1 MTMWFITGCS
11 SGFGRE
17 LAKAVLEAGWN
28 AAITARDPARL
39 DDLVAAY
46 PETALA
52 LELDVCDHGQVE
64 AAVGAAQERFGAI
77 DVLVNNAGYG
87 LRAAVEEAD
96 EADVRAQF
104 DTNVFGLVDVTKAVL
119 PRMRARRSGLIV
131 NLSSI
136 GGRTSI
142 AGSGYYSATKFAV
155 EGLSGALRAELA
167 PLGIRVVVVE
177 PGSFRT
183 DFAGRSLTGS
193 GEPIADYADTAGP
206 RRKEND
212 AVDGTQPGNPA
223 LAAAAI
229 VAVAQDAEPPFRLL
243 LGRDALA
250 RARGELDEQRRELE
264 AWAALS
270 ASTDFAAAD

>member
-1 MTMWFITGCS
+1 MTTWFITGS
-11 SGFGRE
+11 STGFGRE
-17 LAKAVLEAGWN
+17 LATAVLDAGDN
-28 AAITARDPARL
+28 AAITARDPGTLA
-39 DDLVAAY
+39 DLVEAHPAR
-46 PETALA
+46 ALA
-52 LELDVCDHGQVE
+52 LPLDVRDHAQVLS
-64 AAVGAAQERFGAI
+64 AVAAAQETFGGI

-87 LRAAVEEAD
+87 LRAAVEEAE

-119 PRMRARRSGLIV
+119 PGMRARRSGLIV

-136 GGRTSI
+136 GGRTSL
-142 AGSGYYSATKFAV
+142 AGSGYYSASKFAV

-183 DFAGRSLTGS
+183 DFAGRSLTSS
-193 GEPIADYADTAGP
+193 GQPIADYAETAGP

-212 AVDGTQPGNPA
+212 TVDGTQPGDPA
-223 LAAAAI
+223 KAAAAI
-229 VAVAQDAEPPFRLL
+229 LAVAREAEPPFRLL

-250 RARGELDEQRRELE
+250 RARVELDEQRRELE
-264 AWAALS
+264 AWAELT
-270 ASTDFAAAD
+270 ASTDFD

>member
-1 MTMWFITGCS
+1 MTTWFITGCS
-11 SGFGRE
+11 TGFGRE
-17 LAKAVLEAGWN
+17 LAGAVLDAGWN
-28 AAITARDPARL
+28 AVITARDAGTL
-39 DDLVAAY
+39 ADLAAAH
-46 PETALA
+46 PDTALA
-52 LELDVCDHGQVE
+52 LTLDVRDHAQVAFAV
-64 AAVGAAQERFGAI
+64 AAARERFGGI

-96 EADVRAQF
+96 DADVRAQF

-119 PRMRARRSGLIV
+119 PGMRARRSGLIV

-136 GGRTSI
+136 GGRTSL

-193 GEPIADYADTAGP
+193 GTPIDDYRETAGP

-212 AVDGTQPGNPA
+212 TVDGTQPGDPA
-223 LAAAAI
+223 RAATAI
-229 VAVAQDAEPPFRLL
+229 MAIAQEAEPPFRLL

-250 RARGELDEQRRELE
+250 RARAELDGQSRELE
-264 AWAALS
+264 AWAELS
-270 ASTDFAAAD
+270 SSTDF